1 MKTLAVLAMTLGLAF
16 GARVARA
23 DDTADIKKFL
33 DFFDKAADI
42 SVKDQAACPKMAP
55 DLNAH
60 IDANKDVI
68 DTAKKAVAAG
78 KKLPPDA
85 LKHVQ
90 DTGMRMATAVSK
102 CTNKDDQAAIQAA
115 IKRLD
120 VGGHPPAHH

>member
-1 MKTLAVLAMTLGLAF
+1 MTLGLAL
-16 GARVARA
+16 GARVAHA

-42 SVKDQAACPKMAP
+42 AVKDQDVCPKMGT
-55 DLNAH
+55 DLTAH
-60 IDANKDVI
+60 VDANKDVI

-90 DTGMRMATAVSK
+90 DTGIRMAPAVAK
-102 CTNKDDQAAIQAA
+102 CHDNKDVQTAIQ
-115 IKRLD
+115 RMS
-120 VGGHPPAHH
+120 VGRPPARQ

>member
-1 MKTLAVLAMTLGLAF
+1 MKTFAVYAMTLGLAL
-16 GARVARA
+16 GARVAHA
-23 DDTADIKKFL
+23 DDTADIKRFL

-42 SVKDQAACPKMAP
+42 AIKDQDACPKMGT

-60 IDANKDVI
+60 VDANKSVI

-90 DTGMRMATAVSK
+90 DTGVRMAPAVSK
-102 CTNKDDQAAIQAA
+102 CHDNKDVMGAIQ
-115 IKRLD
+115 KMD
-120 VGGHPPAHH
+120 VGGHPHK